1 MFLRQLFDPSLAQ
14 YSYLVGCQKTGEA
27 CIIDPERDA
36 RRYLELAEENDLRIC
51 AVAETH
57 IHADFVSGSQELV
70 ALVPDLRLYLSGEGG
85 PDWTYQWSRAMKN
98 VHLLR
103 HGQTFKIGKIQ
114 IEAVHTPG
122 HTPEH
127 LSFLMT
133 DLGGG
138 VDEPIAIVTG
148 DFLFVGDVGRTDL
161 LESAAG
167 ARGVMEPSA
176 RDLQRSLAERLTAL
190 ADYVQVLPAHG
201 AGSACGKSLG
211 AVPVSTLGYER
222 RHNQPFKTALSQA
235 EQFVREILAGQP
247 EPPPYFARMKQ
258 VNRDGIAVT
267 GGPAVPRQ
275 MTPEEA
281 AKAVG
286 DGARALDTRVDAEA
300 FDAAHLPK
308 AIHAPLGTKFFPV
321 AAGSYVEA
329 DDPIVLIV
337 TRQSEVE
344 RAVLELYRIGFDQIT
359 GWLTVQ
365 EIADAGLA
373 TGTIPRMPFEQF
385 NEARARET
393 GVIIDVRTASEF
405 AGGHIDGAW
414 SFPYTRLKTRLE
426 DLPTGKRL
434 HVYCGSG
441 NRAALAASYLQA
453 QGHEVLHV
461 DGVCQQCESIALAEG
476 VLH

>member
-1 MFLRQLFDPSLAQ
+1 MFLRQQFDPSLAQ
-14 YSYLVGCQKTGEA
+14 YSYIIGCQKTGEA
-27 CIIDPERDA
+27 CVVDPERDVQL
-36 RRYLELAEENDLRIC
+36 YVDLAAENDLRIC

-57 IHADFVSGSQELV
+57 IHADFVSGSQELA
-70 ALVPDLRLYLSGEGG
+70 ALLPDLRLYLSDEGG
-85 PDWTYQWSRAMKN
+85 PDWTYQWSRKMKN

-103 HGQTFKIGKIQ
+103 HGQIFKVGKIH

-127 LSFLMT
+127 LSFLIT
-133 DLGGG
+133 DIGGG
-138 VDEPIAIVTG
+138 VDEPIAILTG
-148 DFLFVGDVGRTDL
+148 DFLFVGDVGRPDL
-161 LESAAG
+161 LETAAG
-167 ARGVMEPSA
+167 KRGVMEPSA
-176 RDLQRSLAERLTAL
+176 RDLQRSLADRLRAL

-222 RHNQPFKTALSQA
+222 RHNKPFKMALSNA

-247 EPPPYFARMKQ
+247 EPPLYFARMKQ

-267 GGPAVPRQ
+267 GGPVVPPHV
-275 MTPEEA
+275 TPQEA
-281 AKAVG
+281 AKAVA
-286 DGARALDTRVDAEA
+286 DGAMALDTRVDAEA

-337 TRQSEVE
+337 TKENEVE

-359 GWLTVQ
+359 GWVTVQ

-373 TGTIPRMPFEQF
+373 TGCIERLPFEQF

-393 GVIIDVRTASEF
+393 EVIVDVRTATEF
-405 AGGHIDGAW
+405 ASGHIEGAL

-434 HVYCGSG
+434 HVHCGSG
-441 NRAALAASYLQA
+441 TRAALAASYLQG